1 MILEAL
7 KQCRGKKSE
16 AAKYLGWSR
25 SKLWR
30 KMKFY
35 RI

>member
-16 AAKYLGWSR
+16 AAKYLD
-25 SKLWR
+25 R
-30 KMKFY
+30 K
-35 RI
+35 